1 MSIGELAEGPLHAAL
16 KRLYAEPGDEV
27 EAARCGCVVDIA
39 RAWGEVVEIQTRGF
53 GRLRPKLVRLL
64 DEHPVL
70 VVHPVAAERRVVRV
84 DARGEVVS
92 ARRSPKRD
100 GPLALF
106 DELVFMPSALEHP
119 NLAVEVALTREDVVH
134 GPPDGRRRRRRPAG
148 QRRLVE
154 VVDRVRFDE
163 PAQLAA
169 LLPAALEEPFSVREL
184 ATALGVTVL
193 RAQRC
198 AYVLRALGYLVA
210 AGKRGPA
217 PVYTTGRRRAYVPRP
232 ARAAPA
238 SSRASSPPA
247 RA

>member
-1 MSIGELAEGPLHAAL
+1 M
-16 KRLYAEPGDEV
+16 
-27 EAARCGCVVDIA
+27 VDIA

-53 GRLRPKLVRLL
+53 GRLRPKLERLL

-119 NLAVEVALTREDVVH
+119 NLAVEVALTREDLVH

-169 LLPAALEEPFSVREL
+169 LLPAALAEPFSVREL

>member
-1 MSIGELAEGPLHAAL
+1 M
-16 KRLYAEPGDEV
+16 

-53 GRLRPKLVRLL
+53 GRLRPKLERLL
-64 DEHPVL
+64 AEHDVL

-100 GPLALF
+100 GPLAIF
-106 DELVFMPSALEHP
+106 DELVFVPTAIEHP
-119 NLAVEVALTREDVVH
+119 RLAFELALTREDVVH
-134 GPPDGRRRRRRPAG
+134 GPPDGKRRRRRPAG

-169 LLPAALEEPFSVREL
+169 LLPSGLDEPFAVRDLAAALG
-184 ATALGVTVL
+184 TTVL

-198 AYVLRALGYLVA
+198 AYVLRALGLLEP
-210 AGKRGPA
+210 AGKRGRA
-217 PVYTTGRRRAYVPRP
+217 PLYATRRRRRKPGRA

-238 SSRASSPPA
+238 SRRAITAPTSA
-247 RA
+247 

>member
-1 MSIGELAEGPLHAAL
+1 M
-16 KRLYAEPGDEV
+16 
-27 EAARCGCVVDIA
+27 VDIA

-53 GRLRPKLVRLL
+53 GRLRPKLERLL

-70 VVHPVAAERRVVRV
+70 V
-84 DARGEVVS
+84 EVVS

-119 NLAVEVALTREDVVH
+119 NLAVEVALTREDLVH